1 MNFENHRPPRA
12 LTLLP
17 KVSSLPCTA
26 APHARPCRLSPAPA
40 AHPPLSTPTPPAI
53 LSNTSLLMHASG
65 CASGSSGGGG
75 GGAGGDVSVRD
86 ETLEQHIASSPF
98 HAAPHVALI
107 DALQNAGPSHC
118 EQLAAARERVAAN
131 TALAPG
137 LWLQWI
143 DDQGRLCFCGQLHAA
158 PPTQVVVAG
167 GLAVR
172 CLPPPLALRNPA
184 QCRAQAYSLC
194 CRVCWPAEAH
204 LPLPSPALRPPTPHF
219 LHAKFPARNEKPP
232 RAIIRREDPV
242 AAVAAAHIQ
251 RQRAKRSAPRRC
263 TLRRAT
269 AGWTAVC
276 CRSVCEIGGL
286 LTPPALPNR
295 RHNC

>member
-1 MNFENHRPPRA
+1 VAEATRPQTAVNFLNTPTPPSVHPLRRGSRTIWYRLLVVNFEDHRPPTA

-26 APHARPCRLSPAPA
+26 APHARPRRLSPAPA

-53 LSNTSLLMHASG
+53 LSDTSLLVHASG
-65 CASGSSGGGG
+65 CASGSSSSGG

-118 EQLAAARERVAAN
+118 EQLAAARERMAAN

-167 GLAVR
+167 GCRR
-172 CLPPPLALRNPA
+172 CAMPPPR
-184 QCRAQAYSLC
+184 SLC
-194 CRVCWPAEAH
+194 VILHSAVLKDIRCTIAYVGPRWRSCLCRRLH
-204 LPLPSPALRPPTPHF
+204 STLPLPISCMQNFPPAT
-219 LHAKFPARNEKPP
+219 K
-232 RAIIRREDPV
+232 
-242 AAVAAAHIQ
+242 
-251 RQRAKRSAPRRC
+251 S
-263 TLRRAT
+263 RRAPSFG
-269 AGWTAVC
+269 AKIPWP
-276 CRSVCEIGGL
+276 R
-286 LTPPALPNR
+286 
-295 RHNC
+295 